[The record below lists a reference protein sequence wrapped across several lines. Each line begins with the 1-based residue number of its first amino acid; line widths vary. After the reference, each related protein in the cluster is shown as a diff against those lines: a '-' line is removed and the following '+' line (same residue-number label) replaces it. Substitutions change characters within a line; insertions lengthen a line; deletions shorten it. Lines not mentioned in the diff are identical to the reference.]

1 MSIAVFDVHYE
12 GANAYA
18 ACVVADGWSA
28 ACVANSFR
36 CSIPISGDYQPGD
49 FYKRELPA
57 LLAVLDKVDRP
68 LTALV
73 VDGYVWL
80 SADERPGLGAR
91 FFEATGKAIPVIG
104 IAKTAFDG
112 ALFARQVLRGS
123 SKRPLY
129 VTAAGID
136 AADAAAMVV
145 SMSGPSRIPMLVK
158 AADSL
163 ARRNGPRE
171 P

>member
-12 GANAYA
+12 GANAYS

-28 ACVANSFR
+28 ESVAKSFR
-36 CSIPISGDYQPGD
+36 CSTPVSGDYQPGE

-57 LLAVLDKVDRP
+57 LLAVLNMVDRP

-80 SADERPGLGAR
+80 SADEKPGLGAR
-91 FFEATGKAIPVIG
+91 FFEATGKGTPVVG

-112 ALFARQVLRGS
+112 ALFARQVLRGT

-129 VTAAGID
+129 VTSAGMD
-136 AADAAAMVV
+136 SAEAAACVL
-145 SMSGPSRIPMLVK
+145 SMCGPSRIPMLVK
-158 AADSL
+158 AADNA
-163 ARRNGPRE
+163 ARRGVE
-171 P
+171 G